1 MNVNT
6 GKGSWAPVSQAS
18 KPAAPS
24 QPPTAQRREQARPPS
39 SATKEREVDASE
51 AHELLQP
58 LLHAQ
63 HSDERAHHARALSDI
78 LRDDSVARMSLCHA
92 DALTMLLRML
102 QFEIPADEAFFL
114 LTCVS
119 SAAPTAIICN
129 TLVRCLTHLL
139 VEESAQICC
148 IYIPFCIPMLIQ
160 RASKWN
166 QISDQ
171 HHPNICFAAL
181 VNLCLQDDGCN
192 VCSRSGVFRCLAS
205 ALNAKQDH
213 ASHYYCVRLLS
224 CLLCHPVCSAAIL
237 KHADL
242 LPHFFKS
249 TLADGAL
256 DNPEA
261 AESAAVVLRCVYEVC
276 R

>member
-24 QPPTAQRREQARPPS
+24 QPPADQLRERARPPA
-39 SATKEREVDASE
+39 SATQEREIDASE
-51 AHELLQP
+51 AHALLQP
-58 LLHAQ
+58 LLRAEN
-63 HSDERAHHARALSDI
+63 SDERAHHARALSVT
-78 LRDDSVARMSLCHA
+78 LSDDSVARMSLCHP
-92 DALTMLLRML
+92 DALTKLLRML

-114 LTCVS
+114 LTC
-119 SAAPTAIICN
+119 
-129 TLVRCLTHLL
+129 LTHLL

-148 IYIPFCIPMLIQ
+148 IYVPFCIPMLIQ
-160 RASKWN
+160 RAAKWN
-166 QISDQ
+166 QISNQ
-171 HHPNICFAAL
+171 QHPNICFAAL
-181 VNLCLQDDGCN
+181 VNLCLQEDGCN

-205 ALNAKQDH
+205 ALSAKQDH
-213 ASHYYCVRLLS
+213 ASHYYCMRLLS
-224 CLLCHPVCSAAIL
+224 CLLCHPVCSATIL

-249 TLADGAL
+249 MLADDAL

-261 AESAAVVLRCVYEVC
+261 ADSAAVVLRCIYEVC